1 MRKSWYRNS
10 PIVDATQERFQPNV
24 PTLRAPERL
33 QLKLHDAAI
42 ELTWFWQPWQP
53 GQPTWPLR
61 SVRFEVRVS
70 KSHYNDFSCVV
81 PESSWLKGLIHGIS
95 RGLQYGQFGGADV
108 TPCRFNNSQMESGA
122 AYGFAPF
129 SVRPAARWSSD
140 VWSTPGPAARPM
152 LSKPGP
158 VQR

>member
-1 MRKSWYRNS
+1 MPPRTDFSPTSPLWGRLRGYSWSCTTQQLSWLGSGSLGSQGS
-10 PIVDATQERFQPNV
+10 P
-24 PTLRAPERL
+24 
-33 QLKLHDAAI
+33 HG
-42 ELTWFWQPWQP
+42 PWDLCD
-53 GQPTWPLR
+53 LR
-61 SVRFEVRVS
+61 SGFPKVII
-70 KSHYNDFSCVV
+70 YNDFSCVV

-95 RGLQYGQFGGADV
+95 RGLQYGKFGGADV

-140 VWSTPGPAARPM
+140 VWSTPGPAAKPM